1 MENIKKFCQLLRN
14 RSEENKKSFDV
25 LFRNGLYG
33 NCFSVLRQEL
43 DSMVRVIYL
52 LNETDLSKR
61 ESFIQQTLNGEKWS
75 FINHNGKTQKVTDKD
90 MVELAD
96 NLNGWTQNVYK
107 FGCAFIH
114 LSNFHDYQSEDPF
127 QSLEDSDKDSIIN
140 QLHYYHG
147 ANLSRDSSLNDLIR
161 YLPSVMEKISGNYEC
176 EIESLEK
183 EKIKSSDSEII

>member
-1 MENIKKFCQLLRN
+1 MDNTKRFCQLLRN
-14 RSEENKKSFDV
+14 RSEENKKSFYI
-25 LFRNGLYG
+25 LFQNRLYG

-52 LNETDLSKR
+52 LNETDLNKR

-75 FINHNGKTQKVTDKD
+75 FVNHNGKNQKVTDSD

-96 NLNGWTQNVYK
+96 SLNGWTQNVYK

-127 QSLEDSDKDSIIN
+127 QSLEDSDKDNIIN
-140 QLHYYHG
+140 QLRSYHG
-147 ANLSRDSSLNDLIR
+147 ANFNRDSSLNDLIHF
-161 YLPSVMEKISGNYEC
+161 LPSVMDKISSNYEC
-176 EIESLEK
+176 
-183 EKIKSSDSEII
+183 KIKSIEEGKIKSA

>member
-1 MENIKKFCQLLRN
+1 MKDNKRFCKLLRS
-14 RSEENKKSFDV
+14 RSEENKKSFFI
-25 LFRNGLYG
+25 LFQNRLFG

-61 ESFIQQTLNGEKWS
+61 ESFIKQTLDGEKWS

-90 MVELAD
+90 MIDLAN

-114 LSNFHDYQSEDPF
+114 LSNFHEYHTKNPF
-127 QSLEDSDKDSIIN
+127 QSLENSDKDDIIR
-140 QLHYYHG
+140 QLDYYHG
-147 ANLSRDSSLNDLIR
+147 ANLNRDSSLNDIIR
-161 YLPSVMEKISGNYEC
+161 FLPSVMEKISSYHER
-176 EIESLEK
+176 EIKSLEE
-183 EKIKSSDSEII
+183 EK